1 MRSGTDRHGYMVDE
15 QRPAVNNLLFEDE
28 VFLIRG
34 AIFEVHNHMGA
45 GFLEPVYQE
54 CLSGEFVDRKISF
67 VSQPQLSLT
76 YKGRRLNQMYR
87 PDFICFGKIIL
98 ELKAAA
104 GITPEHRA
112 QLLNYL
118 KGTGLRLGLLVNF
131 GLSAKAQIER
141 VVL

>member
-1 MRSGTDRHGYMVDE
+1 MRPGTDCHGCTVDE
-15 QRPAVNNLLFEDE
+15 RRPGLNNLLFEDE

-34 AIFEVHNHMGA
+34 AIFDVHNHMGA

-54 CLSGEFVDRKISF
+54 CLSGEFADRKISY
-67 VSQPQLSLT
+67 VAQPLLNLT
-76 YKGRRLNQMYR
+76 YKGRRLSQVYR

-98 ELKAAA
+98 ELKAAT